1 MKKIIITLI
10 VTAALIVGAAGCN
23 KNKPDNIGTEMVG
36 QWELTGAEFATRSI
50 TVGDEVLTVYID
62 FQEGGTFRLY
72 QQLGEG
78 RFAYFNGTW
87 AVAGDVV
94 SGRYSDNTPW
104 ASEYRV
110 SVDGDTLTM
119 TAESG
124 AADVYVYSRCS
135 IPSGI

>member
-87 AVAGDVV
+87 AVAAAAYR
-94 SGRYSDNTPW
+94 SGEKLTNEWDTWSVADTPTTP
-104 ASEYRV
+104 RGPRNIV
-110 SVDGDTLTM
+110 
-119 TAESG
+119 
-124 AADVYVYSRCS
+124 
-135 IPSGI
+135 